1 MQSYYGFCKG
11 MSDHLKD
18 LWHPA
23 WNVVTLTSI
32 SSSDAVL
39 YGYAFRDHWMWYN
52 NYPNGEYILG
62 FVIWKDY
69 NCDRWLS
76 LGDSSYQYSGLSS
89 DQVGQINN
97 AISAI
102 TAQWNVNIWIA
113 AANFMESLTSLSDF
127 SGSDKAFSVVMSENY
142 DQTYFYSRLCVKSSN
157 FFYLGVDLLNQPI
170 GVDGGNNNW
179 GNLLLFQTR

>member
-1 MQSYYGFCKG
+1 
-11 MSDHLKD
+11 
-18 LWHPA
+18 
-23 WNVVTLTSI
+23 
-32 SSSDAVL
+32 
-39 YGYAFRDHWMWYN
+39 MWYN

-102 TAQWNVNIWIA
+102 TAQWNANIWIA

-157 FFYLGVDLLNQPI
+157 FF
-170 GVDGGNNNW
+170 
-179 GNLLLFQTR
+179 FC

>member
-1 MQSYYGFCKG
+1 
-11 MSDHLKD
+11 
-18 LWHPA
+18 
-23 WNVVTLTSI
+23 
-32 SSSDAVL
+32 
-39 YGYAFRDHWMWYN
+39 MWYN

-179 GNLLLFQTR
+179 GNLLLFQTRWSDGEVQKCYLYLGLWRIVRIGNSRSHKELEVFIVRNRLVTKTQGS